1 MKNSVLGVAV
11 IAGLFMLS
19 AVAYAEEAAPPP
31 ETPKTTLVP
40 LNRDTLER
48 MQKEDKAAAAAQKA
62 KKDEKDQQ
70 AQKQAKVEKIE
81 RRTGKKSKSWQ
92 VQNR

>member
-1 MKNSVLGVAV
+1 M

-19 AVAYAEEAAPPP
+19 GVAYAEEAAPPP
-31 ETPKTTLVP
+31 QTPKATLVP

-48 MQKEDKAAAAAQKA
+48 MQKEDEAAAAAQKA
-62 KKDEKDQQ
+62 SEAKKYQQ
-70 AQKQAKVEKIE
+70 AQKKAKVEKIE